1 MNQNFTT
8 IGVGSPIID
17 IIAQV
22 EESFINQIGAEKGGM
37 VLVDEDTLKTLLTKI
52 TDQTKKAPGGSAG
65 NTLFALARMGNN
77 TRFLGKAG
85 NCPEGDF
92 FRNCFSS
99 LGGNTS
105 SFKIGN
111 VINGQCLSLVTPDGE
126 RTLRTHLGAAMSLA
140 PEEIS
145 VSDFDGCDHAHI
157 EGYLLFN
164 NDLMMHILKCAKA
177 ANCTISLDL
186 ASFEVVQASGSL
198 LKEIL
203 NDYVDIVFANE
214 AEAATFTG
222 LKDEY
227 PEMAK
232 KLAEYCDVAVVK
244 IGPEGAHIANRDELI
259 KVEAVPV
266 SKVVDTT
273 GAGDLWAAGFLHG
286 WSRNY
291 SLAQSAKVGAI
302 LGAAVVQIQGSAL
315 PQIVWEAILLE
326 IEKELSFQSANL

>member
-52 TDQTKKAPGGSAG
+52 TDQPKKTPGGSAG
-65 NTLFALARMGNN
+65 NTLFALARMGNH

-85 NCPEGDF
+85 NCSEGDF

-145 VSDFDGCDHAHI
+145 VSDFDRMI
-157 EGYLLFN
+157 
-164 NDLMMHILKCAKA
+164 
-177 ANCTISLDL
+177 
-186 ASFEVVQASGSL
+186 
-198 LKEIL
+198 
-203 NDYVDIVFANE
+203 
-214 AEAATFTG
+214 
-222 LKDEY
+222 
-227 PEMAK
+227 
-232 KLAEYCDVAVVK
+232 
-244 IGPEGAHIANRDELI
+244 
-259 KVEAVPV
+259 
-266 SKVVDTT
+266 
-273 GAGDLWAAGFLHG
+273 
-286 WSRNY
+286 
-291 SLAQSAKVGAI
+291 
-302 LGAAVVQIQGSAL
+302 
-315 PQIVWEAILLE
+315 
-326 IEKELSFQSANL
+326 